1 MTDIFATLREQALKK
16 RASFKDDDF
25 IIRALWKADVIIK
38 MDITGGI
45 SQYTSIIAQTT
56 GQGCCHCSKNISLE
70 QNLIGKDAR
79 KFISSKN
86 CTSIALL
93 DSIYSSIP
101 RTPQQVYELKG
112 SLSEKTDKRSAVV
125 TAEAEQLL
133 KDKNSEKLRVVNV
146 GVVGDFIKK
155 LQEKNYQTF
164 ATDLNESIIGKSI
177 HGVGIAHGS
186 KTLEY
191 IKNCD
196 LAIITGMTLATDTLD
211 EIVSTGKDY
220 GTRFIMFAETGA
232 NFAEEYCHTIGIDA
246 VISEPF
252 PFYVHQGISKIEV
265 YRR

>member
-1 MTDIFATLREQALKK
+1 MTDIFATLRKQALEKSD
-16 RASFKDDDF
+16 SFKDDDF
-25 IIRALWKADVIIK
+25 IIKALWKADVIIK
-38 MDITGGI
+38 LDIAGGI
-45 SQYTSIIAQTT
+45 SQYASVIAQTT

-70 QNLIGKDAR
+70 KNLIGKDAR

-112 SLSEKTDKRSAVV
+112 SLSEKTDRRSAIV
-125 TAEAEQLL
+125 TAEAKQLL
-133 KDKNSEKLRVVNV
+133 KDRNNEKIRVVNV

-155 LQEKNYQTF
+155 LKEENYQTF
-164 ATDLNESIIGKSI
+164 ATDLNESIIGKTI
-177 HGVGIAHGS
+177 HGVHIEHGS

-196 LAIITGMTLATDTLD
+196 LAIITGMTLSTDTLD
-211 EIVSTGKDY
+211 EIVRTGKDY
-220 GTRFIMFAETGA
+220 GTRLIVFAETGA
-232 NFAEEYCHTIGIDA
+232 NFGEEYCHTIGIDT

-252 PFYVHQGISKIEV
+252 PFYVHQGISKIEI
-265 YRR
+265 YRK